1 MDKESN
7 KIAKNFVNKIRKK
20 FKINK
25 IILFGSRA
33 RGDHFKDSD
42 YDFIVIGDHFKGK
55 PFIFR
60 ASEFYDYWN
69 EKKDIEI
76 LCYTPEEF
84 KRKSKEIG
92 IVKQAIKEGIEIK

>member
-1 MDKESN
+1 MDKESI
-7 KIAKNFVNKIRKK
+7 KIAKNFANKIRKK
-20 FKINK
+20 FMISK

-33 RGDHFKDSD
+33 RGDYFKNSD
-42 YDFIVIGDHFKGK
+42 YDFIAVGNYFKGK

-60 ASEFYDYWN
+60 ASEFYDYWD

-92 IVKQAIKEGIEIK
+92 IVREAIKEGIEL